1 MSSRTK
7 LILTLLPYAALAF
20 FLISVLILQE
30 RQRDQIADLEVSHK
44 NLTSSLQRAE
54 TERAKEIS
62 ELYNFAKENGYS
74 LDEIKSD
81 LYQLHAQL
89 EAVATTEAKT
99 TTVINKNYYSD
110 NSQTTNPAVPQCPED
125 GRPIDVHGY
134 TKRAE
139 TKYLHD
145 SNGMRVAD
153 VTFEAALDR
162 PWTTKVYGIRYK
174 ILNTVGRTKTG
185 QIILHTELLSEN
197 PEAEPGKTYR
207 VDAVTSKVIQA
218 PREPTRF
225 DWWDPKLYL
234 AGLAGIQA
242 YPEVDFSAS
251 LGLGFSIFSYGEDWR
266 FLGITVAWDAYQNTF
281 RASLVPVLYNLG
293 GPLPFFSD
301 LLLFLDIGADS
312 SASVSVSLGIATTL

>member
-1 MSSRTK
+1 MNRTA
-7 LILTLLPYAALAF
+7 LI
-20 FLISVLILQE
+20 I
-30 RQRDQIADLEVSHK
+30 QIAILVLTTLIILVTLGLITQRTNRTVEEVQISQK
-44 NLTSSLQRAE
+44 NLSSSLQRAE
-54 TERAKEIS
+54 QRRAE
-62 ELYNFAKENGYS
+62 EMHDLYVFAKENGLS

-81 LYQLHAQL
+81 LYQLHARM
-89 EAVATTEAKT
+89 EAVAITEGKT

-110 NSQTTNPAVPQCPED
+110 NSETTNPEVPSCPED
-125 GRPIDVHGY
+125 GRPIDIHGY

-139 TKYLHD
+139 TKYLLD

-197 PEAEPGKTYR
+197 PDAQPGETFR
-207 VDAVTSKVIQA
+207 IDAVSSKVLQA
-218 PREPTRF
+218 PEEPTRF

-234 AGLAGIQA
+234 AGLAGVQA

-251 LGLGFSIFSYGEDWR
+251 LALGFSIFSYGEDWR
-266 FLGITVAWDAYQNTF
+266 FLGLTAGWDAYQNTF
-281 RASLVPVLYNLG
+281 RASFIPLLYNLG
-293 GPLPFFSD
+293 GPLYFFSD
-301 LLLFLDIGADS
+301 LFIFLDVGIDTS
-312 SASVSVSLGIATTL
+312 TSVSISLGIATTL